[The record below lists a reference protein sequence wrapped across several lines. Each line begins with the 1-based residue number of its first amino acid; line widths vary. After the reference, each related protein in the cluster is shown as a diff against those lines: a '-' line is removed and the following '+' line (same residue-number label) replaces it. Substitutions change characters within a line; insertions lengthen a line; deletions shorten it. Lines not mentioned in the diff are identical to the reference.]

1 MIFYKNKT
9 LRYNDYNYSNNGFYF
24 ITICIKDRRHVFG
37 EIENG
42 KMIIN
47 NIGII
52 AKNIWQNL
60 NKNRKNILLHTFVVT
75 PNHIHGIVQ
84 VNNINQYNV
93 VPENT
98 SERKNQ
104 IIPNLISVY
113 KSLVSKEIKK
123 KYINIDFKWQKSYYD
138 RIIRNDSEL
147 MAIENYINSNPS
159 KWERDIENKKSD
171 RTFENYVENDI
182 LNLNK

>member
-1 MIFYKNKT
+1 MI
-9 LRYNDYNYSNNGFYF
+9 L
-24 ITICIKDRRHVFG
+24 
-37 EIENG
+37 
-42 KMIIN
+42 N

-60 NKNRKNILLHTFVVT
+60 NKNRKNILLHTFVIM

-84 VNNINQYNV
+84 VNNII
-93 VPENT
+93 PENS
-98 SERKNQ
+98 SERNNQ

-138 RIIRNDSEL
+138 RIIRNDKEL
-147 MAIENYINSNPS
+147 MVKENYINSNPS
-159 KWERDIENKKSD
+159 KWEKYKDKDKDKDI
-171 RTFENYVENDI
+171 I
-182 LNLNK
+182 I